1 MSLAVSW
8 SPGQSWK
15 SWNKRSTIH
24 NHLPQITLFHKTFRP
39 SFHDLQKNEWRL
51 TSVNVDSTCSRMF
64 SPWLGGFCWVRTTN
78 LLNRSKEPS
87 PIRIPPLF
95 SERSL
100 SIGIGLLFR
109 CHTRLHKG
117 KHWTIQCN
125 WTLFWWYGMPVITQK
140 FSQKKTTMQWQC
152 TWNWRKTL
160 YKSWWRV
167 DSYGSG
173 SRLCHT
179 HPVKGN
185 AGVIPG
191 RIDVSMVEGQPKV
204 CPPLDFMT
212 IVKPPDHGSRRKT
225 RIFHS
230 TFDLKHVIWL
240 YYLVRHLAYCCEKPL
255 E

>member
-1 MSLAVSW
+1 M
-8 SPGQSWK
+8 
-15 SWNKRSTIH
+15 
-24 NHLPQITLFHKTFRP
+24 
-39 SFHDLQKNEWRL
+39 NEETL

-78 LLNRSKEPS
+78 LLNRSNEPS
-87 PIRIPPLF
+87 PIRIPPRF
-95 SERSL
+95 RERSF
-100 SIGIGLLFR
+100 SIGIGVLFR
-109 CHTRLHKG
+109 CHTRLHNG
-117 KHWTIQCN
+117 KHWTTQCN

-230 TFDLKHVIWL
+230 TFDLKCHSSYSIPASSEEDYILCSASIL
-240 YYLVRHLAYCCEKPL
+240 YFWSQTLEKNAWDL
-255 E
+255 NKLLSRFKGRRLF